1 MKKILSFVL
10 TLIMLFALC
19 ACGAPETEK
28 NAASTETTK
37 TETEEADVAPDGE
50 VYTLVLSHI
59 QSTTT
64 TWHKAFEYLAEY
76 CAEKSD
82 GRLVIEIHPNSEL
95 GTEMEVVQ
103 NVITGGGIDICTS
116 GESLS
121 AYVEEIGAMSIPYAI
136 TSNEHAQA
144 VLDSEIADEWA
155 DALTA
160 QNLMPLA
167 AFIRGAR
174 DITSNKE
181 IHSVD
186 DMKGLIIRTPD
197 TAYTVAAFQAT
208 GAKPTVIAFNE
219 LLTALQ
225 QGAADAQ
232 ENPLATIYQNSF
244 YEAQKYL
251 VMSDHLIT
259 WMYVLI
265 NPDSYNAL
273 PEDLQA
279 ILTEG
284 CKEMQSYEHEL
295 FLAEEADLLS
305 VLEECG
311 MTVIE
316 VDKDEFKET
325 LQSGVI
331 PLLSEKEKE
340 TLERIQ
346 ALDPAA

>member
-1 MKKILSFVL
+1 MKKLLALFLAL
-10 TLIMLFALC
+10 TMIFALC
-19 ACGAPETEK
+19 ACGQQAAPAQEASAAADTAPAAD
-28 NAASTETTK
+28 AASGET
-37 TETEEADVAPDGE
+37 
-50 VYTLVLSHI
+50 YTLILSHI
-59 QSTTT
+59 QSTST
-64 TWHKAFEYLAEY
+64 TWHKAFEYLADY
-76 CAEKSD
+76 CKEKSD
-82 GRLVIEIHPNSEL
+82 GRLIIEIHPNSEL

-144 VLDSEIADEWA
+144 VLNSDIGAEWA
-155 DALTA
+155 EALTA

-181 IHSVD
+181 IHSVS
-186 DMKGLIIRTPD
+186 DMKGLIIGTPD

-225 QGAADAQ
+225 QGTADAQ

-251 VMSDHLIT
+251 ILSDHLRT

-265 NPDSYNAL
+265 NPNSYNAL
-273 PEDLQA
+273 PADLQA

-284 CKEMQSYEHEL
+284 CKEMQDYEHEL
-295 FLAEEADLLS
+295 FLAEEAELLGM
-305 VLEECG
+305 LEDAG

-316 VDKDEFKET
+316 VDQNEFKEV
-325 LQSGVI
+325 LQSGVMPI
-331 PLLSEKEKE
+331 LTEKEVE
-340 TLERIQ
+340 TLERIK
-346 ALDPAA
+346 AVDPNA

>member
-1 MKKILSFVL
+1 MKKALALLLAL
-10 TLIMLFALC
+10 TMVFALC
-19 ACGAPETEK
+19 ACGQQSTPAAEAPSDGASDAAPAPE
-28 NAASTETTK
+28 AAAGET
-37 TETEEADVAPDGE
+37 
-50 VYTLVLSHI
+50 YTLVLSHI
-59 QSTTT
+59 QSTST

-82 GRLVIEIHPNSEL
+82 GRLIIEIHPNSEL

-144 VLDSEIADEWA
+144 VLESDIGAEWA
-155 DALTA
+155 EALTA

-225 QGAADAQ
+225 QGTADAQ

-251 VMSDHLIT
+251 IMSDHLRT

-265 NPDSYNAL
+265 NPSSYNAL

-284 CKEMQSYEHEL
+284 CKEMQAYEHEL
-295 FLAEEADLLS
+295 FLAEEAELLGM
-305 VLEECG
+305 LEEAG

-316 VDKDEFKET
+316 VDQNAFKEV
-325 LQSGVI
+325 LQSGVMPI
-331 PLLSEKEKE
+331 LTDKELE

-346 ALDPAA
+346 AIDPNA